1 MTKPDEELGLDPVLF
16 ANRLEK
22 RFEATTRCSFCWQ
35 LSPQTKRMVKSIND
49 DSAICDACLN
59 TLAAALPNFYAAK
72 TEDDTGK
79 ECIFC
84 DRSSSKVHRMIGLGG
99 TSICRDCIVEA
110 DNILREYE
118 NTLHEM
124 GMDQQWDEVPDC
136 E

>member
-16 ANRLEK
+16 ANRLAK
-22 RFEATTRCSFCWQ
+22 RFEAATRCSFCWQ

-72 TEDDTGK
+72 TEDTGK

-84 DRSSSKVHRMIGLGG
+84 DRSSSKVHRMIGLGRHLDLPG
-99 TSICRDCIVEA
+99 
-110 DNILREYE
+110 
-118 NTLHEM
+118 LHRR
-124 GMDQQWDEVPDC
+124 GRQHSARIRKYAA
-136 E
+136 

>member
-1 MTKPDEELGLDPVLF
+1 
-16 ANRLEK
+16 
-22 RFEATTRCSFCWQ
+22 
-35 LSPQTKRMVKSIND
+35 MVKSIND

-59 TLAAALPNFYAAK
+59 TMAAALPNFYAAK

-99 TSICRDCIVEA
+99 TSICQDCIVEA

-124 GMDQQWDEVPDC
+124 GMEEQWDEVPDC

>member
-59 TLAAALPNFYAAK
+59 TMAAALPNFYAAK
-72 TEDDTGK
+72 MEDDTGK

-84 DRSSSKVHRMIGLGG
+84 DRSSSKVHRMFGLGG
-99 TSICRDCIVEA
+99 TSICQDCIVESY
-110 DNILREYE
+110 NILREYE

-124 GMDQQWDEVPDC
+124 GMEEQWDEVPDC